1 MGPGGRVFFVI
12 RAALITVSTSRAP
25 SPKNT
30 DEDAVP
36 GAPDLSGE
44 RLAALAASVQAEIVA
59 RELIP
64 DDRDQ
69 IERRLIHWS
78 GPGGANLILTTGGT
92 GFAES
97 DVTPEAT
104 RAVID
109 RPAPGIAE
117 AIRLAASRHTDNW
130 PLSRAE
136 AGIRQRCL
144 IINLPGSPRSIDQ
157 SAPALEPFLR
167 HAISLI
173 EGEEDPH

>member
-1 MGPGGRVFFVI
+1 MI

-25 SPKNT
+25 STEGANDDRP
-30 DEDAVP
+30 EVP
-36 GAPDLSGE
+36 DVSGE
-44 RLAALAASVQAEIVA
+44 RLAVLATSAGAEIVG

-69 IERRLIHWS
+69 IVDRLTHWS

-92 GFAES
+92 GFAPS

-104 RAVID
+104 RAVIE

-117 AIRLAASRHTDNW
+117 AIRLAAAEHTKNW

-136 AGIRQRCL
+136 AGIRGRCL
-144 IINLPGSPRSIDQ
+144 IVNLPGSPRSIDQ
-157 SAPALEPFLR
+157 SAPVLEPFLE
-167 HAISLI
+167 HAVSLI
-173 EGEEDPH
+173 EDEESPH